1 MSELT
6 RTHAFILVATLLYT
20 LAFGL
25 YYVSAQNLEFLWYVL
40 TLLVLIAFISL
51 TIKRSQLSNTHLIL
65 LSIWRFLHMA
75 GGSIPVDGEVL
86 YRYVLI
92 LFHVDGDF
100 TILKFDQFVHAYGFG
115 VSAVAPLS
123 IFERWTKGAVGPRA
137 IAATAVLAAMGLG
150 VINEIVEFTAV
161 VSFAQTGVGD
171 YYNTAL
177 DLVFNTLGAV
187 IAVSIVF
194 LLRGLKRRL

>member
-6 RTHAFILVATLLYT
+6 RTHAFILGFSLLYT
-20 LAFGL
+20 LGFGL

-40 TLLVLIAFISL
+40 TLLGLIAFIAV
-51 TIKRSQLSNTHLIL
+51 TIHRSQLSHTHLIL
-65 LSIWRFLHMA
+65 LSIWGFLHMA
-75 GGSIPVDGEVL
+75 GGSVVVDGEAL

-92 LFHVDGDF
+92 PFHVDGDF

-115 VSAVAPLS
+115 VAAVALLS
-123 IFERWTKGAVGPRA
+123 IFERWTKGTVGPRA
-137 IAATAVLAAMGLG
+137 LAATSILAAMGLG

-161 VSFAQTGVGD
+161 VSFAETGVGD

-177 DLVFNTLGAV
+177 DLIFNTLGAL
-187 IAVSIVF
+187 IAVGLVF
-194 LLRGLKRRL
+194 AFRRLKTS